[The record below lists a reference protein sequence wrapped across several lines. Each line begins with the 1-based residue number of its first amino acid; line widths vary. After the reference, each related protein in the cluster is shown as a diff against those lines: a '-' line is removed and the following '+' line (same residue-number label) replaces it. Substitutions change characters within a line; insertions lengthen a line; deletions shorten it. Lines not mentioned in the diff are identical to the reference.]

1 MASELLGQTVI
12 VTGAGSGIGAETAK
26 RFAAEG
32 ALVAMVDMNA
42 DGMAETAAAAK
53 SAGAEV
59 EPVAYAGSIT
69 DEGFVEA
76 TIADLLGR
84 TQGIQ
89 GLVNVAGITRDAR
102 TVKMSL
108 DDFRLVLDVHLTGSW
123 LLIREIGKQDWHPTW
138 KEAQAGDP
146 RRFITSLSSVSARNG
161 NPGQANY
168 CAAKGGIEALTKTIA
183 REYATYGARV
193 NAIAPGPVDTP
204 MLSAVPEEIR
214 QAMGRATLLGRIAQP
229 AEIADA
235 IFKVST
241 SPYITGQV
249 IQVNGGMYLD

>member
-1 MASELLGQTVI
+1 MAKELLGQTVI
-12 VTGAGSGIGAETAK
+12 VTGAGSGIGAATAR

-42 DGMAETAAAAK
+42 DGMAATAAAAR
-53 SAGAEV
+53 AEGAEV
-59 EPVAYAGSIT
+59 EPLAFAGSIT
-69 DEGFVEA
+69 DEAFVES
-76 TIADLLGR
+76 TIGDLLGK

-102 TVKMSL
+102 TIKMSL

-123 LLIREIGKQDWHPTW
+123 LLIRELGKQDWHPSW
-138 KEAQAGDP
+138 KEAQSGDP
-146 RRFITSLSSVSARNG
+146 RRFVTSLSSVSARNG

-168 CAAKGGIEALTKTIA
+168 CAAKGGIESLTKT
-183 REYATYGARV
+183 
-193 NAIAPGPVDTP
+193 IAPGPVDTP
-204 MLSAVPEEIR
+204 MLGAVPDEIR

-229 AEIADA
+229 EEIADA